1 MKRNFNVIKNLEVPE
16 SWIENAVNIPK
27 TAKKRKKL
35 ILNPY
40 LIGTA
45 ASLIFVVA
53 LSCIMFFSNRQKTNL
68 ISYQSELNNTQPTS
82 LSTNVSGTDAHNEQ
96 QPTIAFDKE
105 KNTENETIHKSI
117 ENNQIME
124 PSDDIGSH
132 EKTTTQAKVSVEPT
146 EKTQTQTAAPTNPIE
161 VPTIPT
167 EEPWVPIEPL
177 IETISPDE
185 TVPTV
190 DPTTTQS
197 VSGELFTGNI
207 IFFPNEQLQQSEQL
221 YCHIVYGGKPM
232 GKVFSQAEIMTINK
246 SDGYRA
252 ICNPLKNGIEMHCGQ
267 TCDIRIYD
275 RRLRAYYFYNV
286 ILSTGDVVLYTQ

>member
-45 ASLIFVVA
+45 ASLVFVVA
-53 LSCIMFFSNRQKTNL
+53 LSCIMFFSNRQKTNP

-96 QPTIAFDKE
+96 QPTTAFDEE

-117 ENNQIME
+117 ENDQTIE
-124 PSDDIGSH
+124 PSDNINSH
-132 EKTTTQAKVSVEPT
+132 EKTSTQARVSIEPT
-146 EKTQTQTAAPTNPIE
+146 ENPQTPTEEPTNPIKA
-161 VPTIPT
+161 PTIPT
-167 EEPWVPIEPL
+167 DEPWIPIEPPVETTPT
-177 IETISPDE
+177 IE
-185 TVPTV
+185 PTE
-190 DPTTTQS
+190 TQS

-207 IFFPNEQLQQSEQL
+207 IFFPNDKLQQSGEL
-221 YCHIVYGGKPM
+221 FCHIIYGGKPM
-232 GKVFSQAEIMTINK
+232 GKAFSQAESMTIDK
-246 SDGYRA
+246 TDGFLA
-252 ICNPLKNGIEMHCGQ
+252 ICNPLNNGIEMYRGQ
-267 TCDIRIYD
+267 TCDIRFYD
-275 RRLRAYYFYNV
+275 RKLRAYYFYNV
-286 ILSTGDVVLYTQ
+286 VLGTDDVVLYTQ